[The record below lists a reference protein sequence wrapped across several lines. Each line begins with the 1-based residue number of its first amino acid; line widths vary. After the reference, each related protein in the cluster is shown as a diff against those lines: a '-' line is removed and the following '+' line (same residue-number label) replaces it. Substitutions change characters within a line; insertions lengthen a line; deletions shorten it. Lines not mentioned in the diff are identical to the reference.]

1 VFHSFLAVKV
11 SLDKSKANQKELD
24 TVAVLQAIQKSKDKA
39 KEVGIKKV
47 RKVSTYRQAVELMIT
62 LSNVSIQMLVFKCFL
77 FVLWFKM
84 IFCLI
89 YKYRKQYNKN
99 IESNNE
105 CCTILLGEGTS
116 TSC

>member
-1 VFHSFLAVKV
+1 MFHSFLAVKV

-89 YKYRKQYNKN
+89 YKYRKQ
-99 IESNNE
+99 
-105 CCTILLGEGTS
+105 
-116 TSC
+116 